1 MTEKDKLTDMEKFSA
16 EAVYDI
22 MTQIPRGKVVS
33 YGEIATL
40 MGQPQKSA
48 HVGVAMKGA
57 FERGLPYHRVV
68 FSDGSLVP
76 GWPEQEELLK
86 AEGVVIKK
94 NGKVDMRQSAW
105 RPLETIY

>member
-1 MTEKDKLTDMEKFSA
+1 M
-16 EAVYDI
+16 
-22 MTQIPRGKVVS
+22 
-33 YGEIATL
+33 
-40 MGQPQKSA
+40 
-48 HVGVAMKGA
+48 
-57 FERGLPYHRVV
+57 V

>member
-1 MTEKDKLTDMEKFSA
+1 MEKFSA

-22 MTQIPRGKVVS
+22 MTQIPKGKVVT

-57 FERGLPYHRVV
+57 FERRLPCHRVV
-68 FSDGSLVP
+68 FSDGGLVP
-76 GWPEQEELLK
+76 EWPGQAELLK
-86 AEGVVIKK
+86 AEGVVLKK

-105 RPLETIY
+105 RPLELFND

>member
-1 MTEKDKLTDMEKFSA
+1 MEKISA

-22 MTQIPRGKVVS
+22 VSQIPKGKVVT

-57 FERGLPYHRVV
+57 FERGLPCHRVV
-68 FSDGSLVP
+68 FSDGGLVP
-76 GWPEQEELLK
+76 GWPEQAKLLK
-86 AEGVVIKK
+86 AEGMVIKK
-94 NGKVDMRQSAW
+94 NGKVDMKQSAW
-105 RPLETIY
+105 RPLETIK